1 MAIVIG
7 LSEGY
12 PEIDKKHSDEQAG
25 KEARARGDRE
35 SAANGKG
42 LRLLRRPFCL

>member
-1 MAIVIG
+1 MAIVID
-7 LSEGY
+7 LSEEY
-12 PEIDKKHSDEQAG
+12 PEIDKKHNDEQVG

-35 SAANGKG
+35 STTNEKG